1 MMFWDSSALVPVAV
15 DEAYT
20 PRVHELLDA
29 DPDLA
34 IWWGSSVE
42 CASAVARLSREG
54 VLDARGEQQ
63 ARRVLDT
70 VFAAAAAVRPTER
83 VRASALRLVRVHEL
97 RAADAL
103 QLAAALEW
111 AEGGSEHRRLVT
123 LDHRLATAGR
133 DEGFDV
139 QPDLRL
145 A

>member
-111 AEGGSEHRRLVT
+111 AEGGSEHRR
-123 LDHRLATAGR
+123 
-133 DEGFDV
+133 
-139 QPDLRL
+139 P
-145 A
+145 